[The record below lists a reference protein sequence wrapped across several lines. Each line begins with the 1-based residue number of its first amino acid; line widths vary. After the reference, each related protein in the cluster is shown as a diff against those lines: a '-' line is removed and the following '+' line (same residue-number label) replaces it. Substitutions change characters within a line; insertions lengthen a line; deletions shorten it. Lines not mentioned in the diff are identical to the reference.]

1 MTISIVTEKD
11 VAIIKHSVLI
21 QEKKKFSAKLKQK
34 VCQLSTSCLS
44 APNLP
49 FTVLL
54 CDMGAGPYI
63 FSLPAAGIK
72 FC

>member
-21 QEKKKFSAKLKQK
+21 QEKKKILSK
-34 VCQLSTSCLS
+34 VETESV
-44 APNLP
+44 PVINLLP
-49 FTVLL
+49 VSSKFTLHCPAL
-54 CDMGAGPYI
+54 WYGSWTYI
-63 FSLPAAGIK
+63 FPLPAAGIK